1 MAVASPAQFLCMLH
15 AAVHILLPP
24 GSHHR
29 QCHQSS
35 LAVQE
40 GLLRR
45 LIRDGHFK
53 AAVTAM
59 SATLQLAGVAVPAAS
74 PDAGG

>member
-1 MAVASPAQFLCMLH
+1 ML
-15 AAVHILLPP
+15 
-24 GSHHR
+24 
-29 QCHQSS
+29 
-35 LAVQE
+35 VQE

-45 LIRDGHFK
+45 LIRDGRFK